1 MRRLIAMSLALPPI
15 RRIYRT
21 TKCIVAEQTKGENLM
36 QYVLLIY
43 GAENRELSPEAQGAE
58 MQAYFALNAELR
70 AQNALVQGEALMPAA
85 TATTVRVRDGQRLV
99 TDGPFAE
106 TREVLGGYYVVEAPD
121 LDAAIAIAAKIP
133 GAQDGSVEIRPLVV
147 FG

>member
-1 MRRLIAMSLALPPI
+1 
-15 RRIYRT
+15 
-21 TKCIVAEQTKGENLM
+21 M
-36 QYVLLIY
+36 QYMLLIY
-43 GAENRELSPEAQGAE
+43 GSENRDLSPEQQGAE

-70 AQNALVQGEALMPAA
+70 TQNALVYGEALMPSS
-85 TATTVRVRDGQRLV
+85 TATTVRVRDGQHLV